1 MARFGQYTLIVG
13 LILTIISLILGF
25 WFMFDHQDDWA
36 KLFFMVAPVG
46 FLLTFA
52 GLSTVVL
59 YSPRGNTK

>member
-25 WFMFDHQDDWA
+25 WYMFHNQDEWA
-36 KLFFMVAPVG
+36 KLFFMVVPVG

-59 YSPRGNTK
+59 YSPRDNAK

>member
-25 WFMFDHQDDWA
+25 WFMFDHPDDWA
-36 KLFFMVAPVG
+36 KLFFMVVPVG